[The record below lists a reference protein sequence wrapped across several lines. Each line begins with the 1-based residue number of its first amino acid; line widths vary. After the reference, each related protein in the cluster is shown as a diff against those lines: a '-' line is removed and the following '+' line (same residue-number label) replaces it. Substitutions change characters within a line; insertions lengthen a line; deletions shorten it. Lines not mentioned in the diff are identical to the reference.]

1 MKLVMTLLVRDEEDI
16 VASNIDFHLNNGV
29 DFIIAMDNLSI
40 DGAADILRLYERKG
54 MLRYLSQHDPNGAIG
69 LRAIRGGLDH

>member
-1 MKLVMTLLVRDEEDI
+1 MKLVMTLLVRDEDDI

-54 MLRYLSQHDPNGAIG
+54 MLHYLS
-69 LRAIRGGLDH
+69 